1 MIIILQFLSLVL
13 YSYWIMRRVAW
24 ARPTPRVDQPAPLS
38 AMAIELED
46 DPLHRPARG
55 GAWTALDEH
64 QLIRLLTDSA
74 P

>member
-13 YSYWIMRRVAW
+13 YSYWIMRGVAR
-24 ARPTPRVDQPAPLS
+24 ARPAARVDQPAPLS
-38 AMAIELED
+38 AMAIGLED
-46 DPLHRPARG
+46 DSLHRPAS

-64 QLIRLLTDSA
+64 QLIRLLRDSA

>member
-24 ARPTPRVDQPAPLS
+24 ARPAARADRRAPLS
-38 AMAIELED
+38 AMAIRLED
-46 DPLHRPARG
+46 DSLHRPAND

-64 QLIRLLTDSA
+64 QLIRLLRDSA

>member
-13 YSYWIMRRVAW
+13 YSCWIMRRA
-24 ARPTPRVDQPAPLS
+24 ARS
-38 AMAIELED
+38 
-46 DPLHRPARG
+46 RPAASG

-64 QLIRLLTDSA
+64 QLIRLLRDSA

>member
-1 MIIILQFLSLVL
+1 MIIILQFVSLVL

-24 ARPTPRVDQPAPLS
+24 ARPAARVD
-38 AMAIELED
+38 LED
-46 DPLHRPARG
+46 DPDQWRAARG
-55 GAWTALDEH
+55 SWTALDEH

>member
-1 MIIILQFLSLVL
+1 MIIILEFLSLVL
-13 YSYWIMRRVAW
+13 YSYWMMRRA
-24 ARPTPRVDQPAPLS
+24 AGRGRRPGRTSAAPLS
-38 AMAIELED
+38 AMAIGLD
-46 DPLHRPARG
+46 DDSLHRPASD